1 MVKIYPD
8 AGPLKFSE
16 WALDLMSPGTT
27 ILLLIISLGIAL
39 LSRASLRRPAPKR
52 PAPRVERK
60 RVLMGYDKNGR
71 PVYDAPDPDA
81 ESQIPMLGAVIGFLM
96 SAVCGALLLGQLVGL
111 ARKAVAGGGGTGT
124 GARRRGSRPPPEI

>member
-8 AGPLKFSE
+8 PGPLKFSE

-27 ILLLIISLGIAL
+27 VFLLVISLAVAL
-39 LSRASLRRPAPKR
+39 VSCGYLGRPAPKR
-52 PAPRVERK
+52 PDPRVERK
-60 RVLMGYDKNGR
+60 RVFMGYNKYGK

-81 ESQIPMLGAVIGFLM
+81 ESMLPALGTVLGFLI

-111 ARKAVAGGGGTGT
+111 ARKAVGGGGGTGS
-124 GARRRGSRPPPEI
+124 GPPPES